1 MTEEEVGFSLS
12 SNDLR
17 AEEATA
23 ERRAATTESAFEK
36 AKAAKGSEPVARL
49 EEGWL
54 GRKRRRSANASEL
67 DSLDAQQARAAV
79 KLRARDLDV
88 RLKRIL
94 AIFAVSA
101 VGVQLLVADLVF
113 ARWMLLDAAAP
124 SDTVVVSWLSATVV
138 EVIGIVAIVARNL
151 FPDRGRKKANDSPTE
166 TV

>member
-1 MTEEEVGFSLS
+1 MTEEGVGYSLS
-12 SNDLR
+12 SDDLR
-17 AEEATA
+17 SEEATA

-36 AKAAKGSEPVARL
+36 AQAAKGSEPVARL

-54 GRKRRRSANASEL
+54 GRKRRRSASASEL

-94 AIFAVSA
+94 AIFVVAA
-101 VGVQLLVADLVF
+101 VGAQLVVADLVF
-113 ARWMLLDAAAP
+113 AKWMLFGAAAP

-151 FPDRGRKKANDSPTE
+151 FPDRGRRKATDPPTD